1 MIEAKPV
8 SGSRAPVVRSYQEAL
23 MTQVMHHVDLILSH
37 CAKGIVDLVFAWSS
51 PYNLIQR

>member
-1 MIEAKPV
+1 
-8 SGSRAPVVRSYQEAL
+8 